1 MLLRGTVNLFRT
13 ARTAASA
20 ASSATVAVT
29 EATEISEVVVKA
41 TSAVGNQSVK
51 VSSKEVALAAA
62 REFVGPDAQPIFNR
76 TTGEVV
82 GEAANG
88 KSYRFTSI
96 DKPEPYINLQ
106 NATGGN
112 LHVRF

>member
-1 MLLRGTVNLFRT
+1 M
-13 ARTAASA
+13 
-20 ASSATVAVT
+20 
-29 EATEISEVVVKA
+29 
-41 TSAVGNQSVK
+41 VGNQSVK
-51 VSSKEVALAAA
+51 VSSREVALAAA
-62 REFVGPDAQPIFNR
+62 REFVGPDAQPIFDR
-76 TTGEVV
+76 TTGDLV
-82 GEAANG
+82 GEAADG